1 MPNVSNPLVPV
12 TDSLYSNFF
21 ITLRSLAS
29 SFLPSHLWYR
39 PGQWGWPHR
48 SSVFYLL
55 RLSRTTAAT
64 HPLNFLKSLKTAASI
79 GQPTPIPAPHWL
91 PRCRSRP
98 LAAGDSSSRETI
110 QVKNRGKG
118 CV

>member
-39 PGQWGWPHR
+39 PGQWGLPHR

-55 RLSRTTAAT
+55 RLSRTTVAT
-64 HPLNFLKSLKTAASI
+64 HPLNFRSPSRRQLPLASPPLSPHLIGYRAAGPAPSPP
-79 GQPTPIPAPHWL
+79 GIPAAV
-91 PRCRSRP
+91 RQS
-98 LAAGDSSSRETI
+98 
-110 QVKNRGKG
+110 K
-118 CV
+118 